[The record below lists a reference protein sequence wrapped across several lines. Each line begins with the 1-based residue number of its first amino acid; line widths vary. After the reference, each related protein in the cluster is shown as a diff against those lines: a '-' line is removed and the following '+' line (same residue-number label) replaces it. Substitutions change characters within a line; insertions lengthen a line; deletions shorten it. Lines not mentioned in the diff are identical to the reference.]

1 MRYPRPWKGNT
12 DFELTKPNTQTI
24 LTLADR
30 AQNGKQYSAMLA
42 LLEGSVKDG
51 ADLRYMPLINAEY
64 VVREAFKLYE
74 IDTKVEGVYSCP
86 ACRHNNIHRESGDE
100 DTRDDVANLAVH
112 FDERDEQGLPYVMEL
127 AKGRE
132 VEIWASVEGEKK
144 QVAILNKYS
153 FRDPLLDDL
162 IKIEGDRTL
171 DTSIKR
177 LNKLF
182 RMCIVDLDGVIDDA
196 NLTVDKI
203 KTRYPEDILN
213 FPDFRDFQE
222 MSLITR
228 EYGLEHFIPIG
239 CENCGKHFESAVDF
253 TGFFVSALTS
263 ISAPR
268 TERSNGRSRNGDS
281 IR

>member
-1 MRYPRPWKGNT
+1 MIYPRPWRGHT
-12 DFELTKPNTQTI
+12 DFELTKPDTQTI

-30 AQNGKQYSAMLA
+30 AQSGKQYSAMLA

-74 IDTKVEGVYSCP
+74 IDTKVEGVYACP
-86 ACRHNNIHRESGDE
+86 ACRHQNIHRESGDQ
-100 DTRDDVANLAVH
+100 DTRDDVANLEVYFCEH
-112 FDERDEQGLPYVMEL
+112 EDPYEMEL
-127 AKGRE
+127 SKGRE

-144 QVAILNKYS
+144 QVALLNKYC

-162 IKIEGDRTL
+162 LKIESDRSL
-171 DTSIKR
+171 DTSTKR

-182 RMCIVDLDGVIDDA
+182 RMCLVDLDGVIDDA
-196 NLTVDKI
+196 SLTVEKI
-203 KTRYPEDILN
+203 KTRYPDDVLN
-213 FPDFRDFQE
+213 FPDFRDFQR

-228 EYGLEHFIPIG
+228 EYGLEHFIKIG
-239 CENCGKHFESAVDF
+239 CENCGKNFESAVDF

-263 ISAPR
+263 MSAQR
-268 TERSNGRSRNGDS
+268 AERSSGASRNGDL

>member
-12 DFELTKPNTQTI
+12 EFELTKPDTETI

-30 AQNGKQYSAMLA
+30 AQSGKQYSAMLA

-51 ADLRYMPLINAEY
+51 ADLRFMPLINAEY

-74 IDTKVEGVYSCP
+74 IDTRVEGVYGCP
-86 ACRHNNIHRESGDE
+86 ACRHQNIHREGSDE
-100 DTRDDVANLAVH
+100 DTRDDVGGMEVFFCDH
-112 FDERDEQGLPYVMEL
+112 DEPYEMEL
-127 AKGRE
+127 GKGRE
-132 VEIWASVEGEKK
+132 VEIWASVDGEKR
-144 QVAILNKYS
+144 QVALLNKYS
-153 FRDPLLDDL
+153 FRDPLIDDL
-162 IKIEGDRTL
+162 LKIEGDRTL
-171 DTSIKR
+171 DTSTKR
-177 LNKLF
+177 LNRLF
-182 RMCIVDLDGVIDDA
+182 RMCLVDLDGVIDDA
-196 NLTVDKI
+196 TLDVEKI
-203 KTRYPEDILN
+203 KTRYSNDILN
-213 FPDFRDFQE
+213 FPDFRDFQR

-228 EYGLEHFIPIG
+228 EFGLEHFIKVN